1 MTLLMNVI
9 PPKVHGVIDYL
20 VAALLIAAPWLFGF
34 SDDPAATWVTV
45 AFGAVA
51 VLYSV
56 ITDYELGLFRLLA
69 MRTHLAI
76 DVIWSVLLL
85 ASPWL
90 IGFADRIWWPH
101 VLVAVAGLGAVALTW
116 AAPAKAADPAPGE
129 KKMWSRS
136 RATLDREPK
145 TEVA

>member
-1 MTLLMNVI
+1 MTTPMNVI
-9 PPKVHGVIDYL
+9 RPKVHGVIDYA
-20 VAALLIAAPWLFGF
+20 VAALLIAAPWIFGF

-56 ITDYELGLFRLLA
+56 TTDYELGLFPLMA

-76 DVIWSVLLL
+76 DVVWCVLLL

-90 IGFADRIWWPH
+90 FGFADRIWWPH
-101 VLVAVAGLGAVALTW
+101 VLVALAGLGVVALSW
-116 AAPAKAADPAPGE
+116 GAPAKAGEPPPGE

-136 RATLDREPK
+136 RATLAREPK
-145 TEVA
+145 TDVA